1 MAYSIKEESLG
12 FWDDPKACE
21 AWEVVS
27 ETAFGTEITT
37 FPTLAEAVEYMKL
50 HSDNVHVVQGLDAE
64 ECVIT
69 EIYSLDD
76 LEQET

>member
-1 MAYSIKEESLG
+1 MTYCIKEESLG
-12 FWDDPKACE
+12 FWDDPKVCE

-37 FPTLAEAVEYMKL
+37 FPTLDEAVQFMKS
-50 HSDNVHVVQGLDAE
+50 HSDEVHFVQGLHEE

-69 EIYSLDD
+69 DIYGLDD
-76 LEQET
+76 LEQA